1 MSKRLNQR
9 SNRFGFS
16 RSVGVLVCILGIL
29 AGMFFMFVGG
39 TILGSAIPNDAD
51 FRAPLGALIG
61 LGGMLIFLVPTIG
74 LASLIGSRFAKSTI
88 ARFLLNVIGAAAALA
103 IVGAGLFVLISYLQM
118 QGIAERRAVLLSDE
132 RARILEQAE
141 LGDASAQF
149 ETARWLY
156 RDWQYSHIE
165 FLQSPGQ
172 DPVFCPD
179 ALYWYRQAAFQGF
192 DRAIGFVVGAYEDC
206 APGDQVSNH
215 ILARVWLSI
224 EIENEDWSADLKDS
238 LSHFPLEPDALA
250 AAQITAEKLAIRVR
264 EILAEPDMS
273 VADRQLAMDSAVR
286 ELMPLVNGD
295 IDD

>member
-1 MSKRLNQR
+1 MSKRLSQQ

-29 AGMFFMFVGG
+29 AGIFFMFVGG
-39 TILGSAIPNDAD
+39 KILGSAIPNDAD

-88 ARFLLNVIGAAAALA
+88 ARFLLNVIGAAAALV
-103 IVGAGLFVLISYLQM
+103 IVGAGLSVLISYLHI
-118 QGIAERRAVLLSDE
+118 QGIAERRAVA
-132 RARILEQAE
+132 RAKILEQAE
-141 LGDASAQF
+141 LGDASAQIYI
-149 ETARWLY
+149 ARRLY
-156 RDWQYSHIE
+156 PDWQYSYME
-165 FLQSPGQ
+165 SLRSPEQ

-179 ALYWYRQAAFQGF
+179 VLYWYRQAAFQGE
-192 DRAIGFVVGAYEDC
+192 DRGIEGVSTAYIDC
-206 APGDQVSNH
+206 APGDHESNL
-215 ILARVWLSI
+215 ILAQVWRSI
-224 EIENEDWSADLKDS
+224 NYESAGSENWSADIKDS
-238 LSHFPLEPDALA
+238 LSHFQLEPDALA
-250 AAQITAEKLAIRVR
+250 AAQITAEKLAIRLR

-286 ELMPLVNGD
+286 ELMPLMNGD